1 MKQINSWIQKILFP
15 FRHKCPICHANW
27 SHQLHGFHQY
37 LQAKTPLKKTI
48 WVFTIFY
55 FLLFAIHYSVFLLN
69 DYVYRRVITLNTIHQ
84 VKRLYFPNITIC
96 PKYVDSLNF
105 TAIEQMYIYACQT

>member
-37 LQAKTPLKKTI
+37 LQAKTPFKKTI

-55 FLLFAIHYSVFLLN
+55 FLLFALHYSVFLLN
-69 DYVYRRVITLNTIHQ
+69 DYVDRRV

-105 TAIEQMYIYACQT
+105 TAIEQVLFK